1 MVERTRMAETQL
13 DIMANMEHSQHG
25 RKIDE
30 ITLETILS
38 EVNRSRILYA
48 VSAIAQEKQV
58 FPKATNKAVDIT
70 PPFEIEVENYSLL
83 NKVLRITAYANRFI
97 KNLKKTITPRGV
109 PTANEV
115 EMANKKKT
123 LR

>member
-1 MVERTRMAETQL
+1 MAETQL
-13 DIMANMEHSQHG
+13 NIMANMEHSQHG

-30 ITLETILS
+30 TTLETILS
-38 EVNRSRILYA
+38 ELNRSRILYA
-48 VSAIAQEKQV
+48 ASAIAQGV
-58 FPKATNKAVDIT
+58 FPKAANKAVDIT

-97 KNLKKTITPRGV
+97 KNLKKNITHRGV
-109 PTANEV
+109 LTANEV
-115 EMANKKKT
+115 EMENKKKT